1 MPFATERE
9 AARAGCEQDD
19 GALMIRALSFA
30 YSKEEAVTGSDER
43 SRSHFILRHCVP
55 TADILQIL
63 FFFKE
68 NGGVTRWRHPSRSN
82 NSLRATLFSSIHEEE
97 EEDFFTTPPGFAPL
111 IKENIFSPYVGC
123 NLSKNGTRVSKNMA
137 TGFQKRKGFFFL
149 LVRQIIV

>member
-63 FFFKE
+63 FFFKKTE
-68 NGGVTRWRHPSRSN
+68 ASPDGGIR
-82 NSLRATLFSSIHEEE
+82 RAPIIA
-97 EEDFFTTPPGFAPL
+97 FAPPFFPL
-111 IKENIFSPYVGC
+111 YTKKKKKIFLRLHPGLR
-123 NLSKNGTRVSKNMA
+123 LS
-137 TGFQKRKGFFFL
+137 
-149 LVRQIIV
+149 